1 MKMLAGKLTFANVMS
16 MTAVFI
22 ALGGSAI
29 AFTQLPKDSVG
40 ARQIKEGAVRSAEV
54 KDFSLQANDFAKGLL
69 SGAPG
74 LQAPAGAK
82 GEPGPQGPTG
92 PTGSTGATGPPIAT
106 AYAFIR
112 TGGCCGGAPPLNP
125 PKIINGH
132 GVTAAE
138 IISTGQYEI
147 TFDTSL
153 LPGGT
158 VENCVP
164 IASLGTIDAAGSLP
178 GVMTFNRASGL
189 PNNKIVGLFRN
200 LAGTLTALSSGGGS
214 DGFTIALLC

>member
-1 MKMLAGKLTFANVMS
+1 MASMKWLTGRLTFANVMS
-16 MTAVFI
+16 VTAVFI

-29 AFTQLPKDSVG
+29 AINQLPQDSVG
-40 ARQIKEGAVRSAEV
+40 ARQIKTGAVRSAEV
-54 KDFSLQANDFAKGLL
+54 KDFSLQADDFAKGSL
-69 SGAPG
+69 
-74 LQAPAGAK
+74 PAGQVGPK
-82 GEPGPQGPTG
+82 GEQGPQGPA
-92 PTGSTGATGPPIAT
+92 GAPGTPGTPSVR

-112 TGGCCGGAPPLNP
+112 TGGCCGGAPPLDP

-132 GVTAAE
+132 GVTAAK

-164 IASLGTIDAAGSLP
+164 IASLGTVDAAGSLP
-178 GVMTFNRASGL
+178 GILTFMRASGL
-189 PNNKIVGLFRN
+189 PNNKVVGLFRN
-200 LAGTLTALSSGGGS
+200 TAGTPTALSSGGGS
-214 DGFTIALLC
+214 DGFSIALLC